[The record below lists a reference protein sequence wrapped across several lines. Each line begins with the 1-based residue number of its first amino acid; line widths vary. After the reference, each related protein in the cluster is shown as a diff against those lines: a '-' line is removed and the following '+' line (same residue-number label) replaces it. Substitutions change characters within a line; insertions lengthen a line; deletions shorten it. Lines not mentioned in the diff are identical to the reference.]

1 MWLLVLALTLWLI
14 NTKWKSDEY
23 NNIGNLVLIIAVNPS
38 PHTRES
44 DQGYPFFFTCY
55 CFHWFAEKPEL
66 GKSNLLK
73 AKYTS

>member
-44 DQGYPFFFTCY
+44 DKGYPFFS
-55 CFHWFAEKPEL
+55 HAIVSI
-66 GKSNLLK
+66 GLLR
-73 AKYTS
+73 SQS